1 MSLFALSVPA
11 ERARDEN
18 VPFVSCPCPAPHPAA
33 GKGLGGRLSV
43 HPARMGWQDCPSG
56 SSSFLNG
63 FRGGKPGNV
72 TPSRAFPGPSNCFI
86 PALPPAAPA
95 AQRSRSC
102 PCHKPARGNFRC
114 IENGRKNIPGCQ
126 GEEARGGKGRAG
138 KALRVTISI
147 HRPGPGAAA
156 SLGAKP
162 QEHGAVTCWCPPALR
177 PFLASRSHPPNRF
190 GKKQG
195 RHPDPKPG
203 QPSPPSLLLWPW
215 LGLVSIAEHSR
226 SCPTPSVSIQLRSA
240 ASPPTQHH
248 APSPELPP

>member
-1 MSLFALSVPA
+1 MTCLSLLKGQGMKMSLLCPVPA
-11 ERARDEN
+11 PLPVLQQGKASVDG
-18 VPFVSCPCPAPHPAA
+18 CPSSQP
-33 GKGLGGRLSV
+33 GW
-43 HPARMGWQDCPSG
+43 GWQDCPSG

-63 FRGGKPGNV
+63 FRGGKAGNV
-72 TPSRAFPGPSNCFI
+72 APSRAFPGPSNCFV

-114 IENGRKNIPGCQ
+114 IENGRKNIPVCQ

-162 QEHGAVTCWCPPALR
+162 QEHGAVTCWCPPAPG
-177 PFLASRSHPPNRF
+177 PFLAS
-190 GKKQG
+190 
-195 RHPDPKPG
+195 
-203 QPSPPSLLLWPW
+203 
-215 LGLVSIAEHSR
+215 
-226 SCPTPSVSIQLRSA
+226 
-240 ASPPTQHH
+240 
-248 APSPELPP
+248 